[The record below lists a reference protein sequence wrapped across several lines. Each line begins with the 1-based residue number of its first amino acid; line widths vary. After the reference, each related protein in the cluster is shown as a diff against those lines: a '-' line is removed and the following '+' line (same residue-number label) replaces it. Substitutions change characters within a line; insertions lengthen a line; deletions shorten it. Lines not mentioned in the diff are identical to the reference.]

1 MLPCNISQVEVSLK
15 FLRFIHFAVASATT
29 AIQGAVSGDNWLVQ
43 YQDHRSP
50 KADVCE
56 VVFSGDDWSVIDYVY
71 SEKCLESAKIESSIV
86 AAFSAI
92 EAPIS
97 VESTR
102 VASSLIKDLRQG
114 ALEAETM
121 LSQTPFPDI
130 SGGLGRMLR
139 VVNTKRGFSP
149 IPAADITI
157 AGLAVI
163 RALLLRDLNVSE
175 TEVAMTGEYRSF
187 RESLAIRLFL
197 KASARM
203 SQSDPIVVPDNG
215 SSSAATY
222 AVVSVPGS
230 LELEWPTARIMT
242 YHIIAEAM
250 DLLGESATLARFN
263 EVMPVF
269 TSEEVSRKFFIE
281 FDQWL
286 EGARFDIL
294 DILKQTH
301 WECFRITMENL
312 RFDVPDVNDEE
323 VDLDKVEVVQNRD
336 GRAFSFPDLAENFD
350 LHA

>member
-1 MLPCNISQVEVSLK
+1 MK
-15 FLRFIHFAVASATT
+15 FSRLLHVAVASATS
-29 AIQGAVSGDNWLVQ
+29 AIQEAVSGDNWLVQ
-43 YQDHRSP
+43 YQDQRSP

-56 VVFSGDDWSVIDYVY
+56 VVFSGDNWSVIDYVS
-71 SEKCLESAKIESSIV
+71 SEKCLACAKIESSIV

-102 VASSLIKDLRQG
+102 VTSLLINDLRQG
-114 ALEAETM
+114 TLDAEAM

-130 SGGLGRMLR
+130 SGGLARMLQ
-139 VVNTKRGFSP
+139 VLNTKRGFSP

-175 TEVAMTGEYRSF
+175 TEVAMTDENRAF

-197 KASARM
+197 KASPRM
-203 SQSDPIVVPDNG
+203 SESDPTVVPDNG
-215 SSSAATY
+215 SGSAA
-222 AVVSVPGS
+222 ADSVVSFTGS
-230 LELEWPTARIMT
+230 LEVKWPTDRVMT

-250 DLLGESATLARFN
+250 DLLGESATLARFD

-269 TSEEVSRKFFIE
+269 AAEEISRKFFTE

-286 EGARFDIL
+286 EGARFDLL

-323 VDLDKVEVVQNRD
+323 VDPDKIEVVHNRD
-336 GRAFSFPDLAENFD
+336 RRAFSFPELAENFD